1 MKRFLGI
8 ANMIVVHRQSIIS
21 ETVDVTL
28 HYEVFTLLTLFKQ
41 KGYFAYTH
49 IAIWVFEQKAG
60 RRVEKLQNA
69 HLSIR
74 ILWSALALGDG

>member
-8 ANMIVVHRQSIIS
+8 ANKIVVHKQSIIS
-21 ETVDVTL
+21 EMDVTL
-28 HYEVFTLLTLFKQ
+28 HYEVFTLLTMFKQ

-60 RRVEKLQNA
+60 RRVKKLRNA

-74 ILWSALALGDG
+74 ILWSALELGDG

>member
-8 ANMIVVHRQSIIS
+8 ANMIVVHKQSIIS
-21 ETVDVTL
+21 EMDVTL
-28 HYEVFTLLTLFKQ
+28 HYEVFTLLTLFIQ
-41 KGYFAYTH
+41 KGYYAHTH

-60 RRVEKLQNA
+60 RRVEKLRNA

-74 ILWSALALGDG
+74 ILWSALVLGDG

>member
-8 ANMIVVHRQSIIS
+8 ANMIVVHKQSIIS
-21 ETVDVTL
+21 EMDVTL

-41 KGYFAYTH
+41 KGYYAYTH
-49 IAIWVFEQKAG
+49 IAIWVLEQKAG
-60 RRVEKLQNA
+60 RRVENLQNA
-69 HLSIR
+69 HLNIR